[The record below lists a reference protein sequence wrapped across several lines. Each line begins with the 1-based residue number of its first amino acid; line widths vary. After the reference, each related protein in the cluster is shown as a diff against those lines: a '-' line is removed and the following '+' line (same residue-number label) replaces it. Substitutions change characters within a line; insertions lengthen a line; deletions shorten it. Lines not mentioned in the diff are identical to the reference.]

1 MRTATDAAG
10 VTAELAAVP
19 AHERV
24 ALVDPRFVGH
34 AHALRLALTDPR
46 FPAATVRG
54 ALTAQP
60 EARAVLV
67 RAVTAAAAT
76 ARTSDGGAPTAAPA
90 PGSAESPE
98 HVAASTVVPTTVP
111 DRAEETQPPVG
122 SAPGPGADDRSGDAG
137 APGAAV
143 ASGAADRAD
152 AAVHAPD
159 AAHASGEYA
168 ESRSRTRPSG
178 AATALGAAAAPT
190 TAGAVGRATRTD
202 APGTTAPD
210 RAAGTGVRAGGAAHA
225 ADSFATR
232 SPSESSAEVATMG
245 AANAPNAAAP
255 GEAAHVASPDRTAD
269 GLAAPSRSVAPAEV
283 AATHGAADAHSW
295 VDDIAAALDAGG
307 VALHRPELGV
317 LVASV
322 PADALSRAKA
332 QDAVDAVD
340 DERVRLRSA
349 VKARDGFFTTFCISP
364 YSRYIARWCA
374 RRGLT
379 PNQVTTASLLTALIA
394 AACAAT
400 GTRPGFVSAGVLL
413 IASFVLDC
421 TDGQLARYSLQYST
435 LGAWLDATFD
445 RAKEYAYY
453 AGLALGAA
461 RADGDDVWALA
472 LGAMVLQT
480 CRHVVDFAFNEANH
494 DATGNTSPTAA
505 LSGRLDSVGWTV
517 WVRRMI
523 VLPIGERWAM
533 IAVLT
538 AFTTPRITFYA
549 TLIGCALAACYTTAG
564 RVLRSLTRRAGR
576 TDRAARALAELAD
589 SGPLAELVAKAAPR
603 GASSYLAPVSAAL
616 GATAVLAGAA
626 ATGFGSWVPV
636 GCAVLYAVLAGVAV
650 TAPLKGPLDWLVPPL
665 FRAAEYGTILILA
678 ACSEVNGAL
687 PAAFGLVAA
696 VAYHHYD
703 TVYRIRG
710 GTGAPPHRLVRAIG
724 GHEGR
729 TVAVTAAAALLHHQN
744 QGFTIA
750 LTALAAA
757 LALAVLIESIRFWV
771 SSGAP
776 AVHDES
782 GEPA

>member
-1 MRTATDAAG
+1 VGTAAPDRVADAAG
-10 VTAELAAVP
+10 
-19 AHERV
+19 R
-24 ALVDPRFVGH
+24 
-34 AHALRLALTDPR
+34 
-46 FPAATVRG
+46 
-54 ALTAQP
+54 
-60 EARAVLV
+60 
-67 RAVTAAAAT
+67 
-76 ARTSDGGAPTAAPA
+76 
-90 PGSAESPE
+90 
-98 HVAASTVVPTTVP
+98 
-111 DRAEETQPPVG
+111 
-122 SAPGPGADDRSGDAG
+122 
-137 APGAAV
+137 
-143 ASGAADRAD
+143 
-152 AAVHAPD
+152 
-159 AAHASGEYA
+159 ASGEAYA
-168 ESRSRTRPSG
+168 PGGTGSGSRTRPSG
-178 AATALGAAAAPT
+178 TATALGAA
-190 TAGAVGRATRTD
+190 D
-202 APGTTAPD
+202 A
-210 RAAGTGVRAGGAAHA
+210 
-225 ADSFATR
+225 S
-232 SPSESSAEVATMG
+232 
-245 AANAPNAAAP
+245 
-255 GEAAHVASPDRTAD
+255 TAD
-269 GLAAPSRSVAPAEV
+269 GV
-283 AATHGAADAHSW
+283 TDAHSS
-295 VDDIAAALDAGG
+295 VDDLAAALDAEG
-307 VALHRPELGV
+307 VTVHRPELGV
-317 LVASV
+317 LVADV
-322 PADALSRAKA
+322 PADAEARAA
-332 QDAVDAVD
+332 ACDAVAAVD

-349 VKARDGFFTTFCISP
+349 VKARDGFFTTYCISP

-461 RADGDDVWALA
+461 RAGGGGDDVWALA

-538 AFTTPRITFYA
+538 ALTTPRITFYVL
-549 TLIGCALAACYTTAG
+549 LIGCALAACYTTAG
-564 RVLRSLTRRAGR
+564 RVLRSLTRRAKR
-576 TDRAARALAELAD
+576 TDRAAHALAELAD

-603 GASSYLAPVSAAL
+603 KASSYLAPLSAAL
-616 GATAVLAGAA
+616 GAAAVLAGTAA
-626 ATGFGSWVPV
+626 AGFGSWVPV

-650 TAPLKGPLDWLVPPL
+650 AAPLKGPLDWLVPPL

-678 ACSEVNGAL
+678 AYAEVNGAL

-710 GTGAPPHRLVRAIG
+710 GTGAPPRRLVRAIG

-729 TVAVTAAAALLHHQN
+729 TVVVTAAAALLHHQN

-750 LTALAAA
+750 LTALAAV

-776 AVHDES
+776 AVHDET